1 MNDPIGPDPAQQPA
15 VPGPLTP
22 LHYPCGQC
30 GARLEYSPGT
40 TTLQCPYCGF
50 RQSVATPVDD
60 VVEEHPYDRWAGM
73 PTKPRAQLGA
83 HVLQCRQCGAQTQTD
98 DLSGACS
105 FCGAPVVVE
114 VSADP
119 QIAPEAVVP
128 FALDQGAAQ
137 DAVRNWVSSRW
148 FAPNRLKRVGA
159 SETMKGTY
167 LPFWTFDAA
176 TESDYRGQRGEY
188 YWETEAYTDNE
199 GHRQQ
204 RQVRRTAWFPAS
216 GHVAHD
222 FDDVVVPAST
232 RLPSAELTAVG
243 PFAVEEAAAY
253 QPDYLSGFRTLRY
266 DVEPD
271 AGLEHAKTV
280 MAGIIDDDCRHD
292 IGGDEQRVSSVSTAY
307 SDIMFKLVLV
317 PLWIAA
323 YLYGGKTFQV
333 LVNGRTGTVV
343 GERPYSALKI
353 LFAVLAAL
361 LVISVVVLAA
371 MNRNQG

>member
-1 MNDPIGPDPAQQPA
+1 MTDPVGGPRPQQPP
-15 VPGPLTP
+15 VPEPITP
-22 LHYPCGQC
+22 LNYPCTNC

-50 RQSVATPVDD
+50 RQDVAAVTDD
-60 VVEEHPYDRWAGM
+60 VVEEHAFARWAGM
-73 PTKPRAQLGA
+73 PSKPRAQLGA

-114 VSADP
+114 VSLDP

-128 FALDQGAAQ
+128 FAFGQGAAQ
-137 DAVRNWVSSRW
+137 DAVRGWVRSRW

-159 SETMKGTY
+159 SEMMKGTY

-188 YWETEAYTDNE
+188 YWETESYTDNE
-199 GHRQQ
+199 GRTQQ

-216 GHVAHD
+216 GHTARD
-222 FDDVVVPAST
+222 FDDVLVPAST
-232 RLPSAELTAVG
+232 RLPAGELAAAG
-243 PFAVEEAAAY
+243 PWGAEEAVAY

-271 AGLEHAKTV
+271 TGLEHAKV
-280 MAGIIDDDCRHD
+280 SMADVIESDCRHD
-292 IGGDEQRVSSVSTAY
+292 IGGDEQRVSSVETSY
-307 SDIMFKLVLV
+307 SDIMFKLVLMPV
-317 PLWIAA
+317 WIAA

-343 GERPYSALKI
+343 GERPYSTLKI
-353 LFAVLAAL
+353 LIAVLAAL
-361 LVISVVVLAA
+361 MVVAVVVLLMA
-371 MNRNQG
+371 NRNQA

>member
-1 MNDPIGPDPAQQPA
+1 MTDPVGGDPAQQPSA
-15 VPGPLTP
+15 PGPLSP

-50 RQSVATPVDD
+50 RQAVVAGLDD
-60 VVEEHPYDRWAGM
+60 VVEEHDYAQWAGM
-73 PTKPRAQLGA
+73 PVKPRARAGA
-83 HVLQCRQCGAQTQTD
+83 HVLQCPKCGARTETD
-98 DLSGACS
+98 DISGACP

-128 FALDQGAAQ
+128 FALDQRAAQ
-137 DAVRNWVSSRW
+137 DAVRSWVGSRW
-148 FAPNRLKRVGA
+148 FAPNRLKKVGA

-188 YWETEAYTDNE
+188 YWETESYTDNE
-199 GHRQQ
+199 GRTQQ
-204 RQVRRTAWFPAS
+204 RQVRRTAWYPAS
-216 GHVAHD
+216 GHVARD
-222 FDDVVVPAST
+222 FDDVPVPAST
-232 RLPSAELTAVG
+232 QLPADELAGVG
-243 PFAVEEAAAY
+243 PFALEEAAAY

-271 AGLEHAKTV
+271 LGLEHAKAT
-280 MAGIIDDDCRHD
+280 MAGVITDDCRHD
-292 IGGDEQRVSSVSTAY
+292 IGGDEQRVSSVDTAY

-317 PLWIAA
+317 PIWIAA
-323 YLYGGKTFQV
+323 YLYGGKSFQV
-333 LVNGRTGTVV
+333 LVNGRTGAVV
-343 GERPYSALKI
+343 GRRPYSAVKI
-353 LFAVLAAL
+353 FFAVLAAL
-361 LVISVVVLAA
+361 VVLSVVVLIA
-371 MNRNQG
+371 MNRNRA